1 MPVKTRKPQ
10 IDLKYAVSS
19 YRKGQDSAGENSKLY
34 NFDSIHM
41 NRKSLNNGVTAAIF
55 AIADGKGE
63 YLKEAAESA
72 SHAATEECRHFFETH
87 EFSETERM
95 NDELLEL
102 FKTANMAVRKQEE
115 KVSVE
120 VGSTLTVS
128 LFVENRFYIGHVGN
142 CRVYHLSGNDFKQI
156 TVDQSLIIR
165 PLDTPGGT
173 VGTRRVITRQ
183 LGGEE
188 LSPPSYYRIDPEPGD
203 LILMCSDGLST
214 ALSDEDIAG
223 TLSSGRD
230 LETIGSQLADHA
242 KLRNADDDVT
252 TIVIKVTGEKGKK
265 GIGSSV
271 PVITEKSSRL
281 LFTCIPLL
289 ILLLVVSILLKDYIL
304 NRQTVTSTGE
314 PRFTLYSEATVL
326 RFFHNM
332 TDKTKFLKDNKG
344 FVKLNNR
351 VNRFDVE
358 PDGMY
363 NMEVTI
369 DRALDVNIDFYGD
382 NTINVDGTFI
392 GITVGEGSR
401 ISIKRPKINEKTSD
415 KTVIIIKNMKGSVQT
430 NLLVPVNT
438 TLKIK

>member
-1 MPVKTRKPQ
+1 MPIKAKKNS
-10 IDLKYAVSS
+10 IDLRYAVSS
-19 YRKGQDSAGENSKLY
+19 LRSGDMKSDNSAKLY

-41 NRKSLNNGVTAAIF
+41 NRKTIMGERTAAIF

-63 YLKEAAESA
+63 YLKEAAEAA
-72 SHAATEECRHFFETH
+72 SLAVTEECKHFFEKH
-87 EFSETERM
+87 EFSDTERM

-102 FKTANMAVRKQEE
+102 FQAANIAVHKQEE

-120 VGSTLTVS
+120 IGSTLTVS
-128 LFVENRFYIGHVGN
+128 LFIENRFYIGHVGN
-142 CRVYHLSGNDFKQI
+142 CRVYHLSGNDFKLI

-165 PLDTPGGT
+165 PLETAGGM

-203 LILMCSDGLST
+203 LILICSDGLST

-230 LETIGSQLADHA
+230 LETIGSQLVDHA

-252 TIVIKVTGEKGKK
+252 AIVIKVTGEKGKK

-271 PVITEKSSRL
+271 PVITEKTSRL
-281 LFTCIPLL
+281 LFAAIPLL
-289 ILLLVVSILLKDYIL
+289 ILLLVAGILLKDHIL
-304 NRQTVTSTGE
+304 SRQAVTDAGD
-314 PRFTLYSEATVL
+314 PRFTLNSEATIL

-332 TDKTKFLKDNKG
+332 ADKTKFLKDNKG
-344 FVKLNNR
+344 FVKLTNR
-351 VNRFDVE
+351 VNRFDIE
-358 PDGMY
+358 PDGLY
-363 NMEVTI
+363 NLEVTV
-369 DRALDVNIDFYGD
+369 DRALDVNIDFAGE
-382 NTINVDGTFI
+382 NTINIDGTFI

-401 ISIKRPKINEKTSD
+401 ISIKRPKMKENVPD
-415 KTVIIIKNMKGSVQT
+415 RTVIIMKNMRGSAQT
-430 NLLVPVNT
+430 NLLVPINT
-438 TLKIK
+438 SLKVK